1 MSNLPQLRQ
10 LMKTDQVQKQF
21 EGMLKDNAASFITT
35 VITNVS
41 NNKSLQ
47 NVSPNSIIL
56 AAATSAALKLPVN
69 PNLGY
74 AAIIP
79 FKGVAQL
86 QVMVNG
92 WMALA
97 KRSGQVKKLICEPVH
112 EGELIEANKFTEE
125 YKFKDLGIDDD
136 SKIIGFMC
144 KLEEINGFEKTLYWD
159 KNKVLNH
166 GKKYSKTFSRSDSLW
181 RTNFAA
187 MGRKTILKHMLV
199 KYATLSLELQTA
211 IDRDEHTLEGEIT
224 DIKATPDF
232 DVPESNYEELKDD
245 KEQDKKEEKKKIVKE
260 EAEVKPK
267 EPTKDEI
274 EF

>member
-159 KNKVLNH
+159 
-166 GKKYSKTFSRSDSLW
+166 FSRSDSLW

-245 KEQDKKEEKKKIVKE
+245 KEHHALVEKVL
-260 EAEVKPK
+260 P
-267 EPTKDEI
+267 
-274 EF
+274 